1 MGAHRELQN
10 KMRTAFVVISLSL
23 LAFAIATTHEESASE
38 ATELIE
44 TMKKKGATAADCKD
58 LAKTTCKE
66 VLDEVKKEQ
75 KIIDGQ
81 SSGVECNR
89 LGKKTVTYAIRHYH
103 KRVEQW
109 KISKRKIVT
118 YAQTKINLGVKTF
131 ISLKPGKCGF
141 IFTSRRYRSIY
152 HRYMRAIR
160 YERTVRG
167 WVIEAKKA
175 VVVAKTMMRNAQ
187 EKCRCSVVKRRDAI
201 WRRINN
207 SKTKA
212 RQLKALQ
219 KCKMMQCVLAGISIS
234 DKRCR
239 ASLPR
244 LRNKVLYKWTEHAH
258 RSGICARRHKE
269 NHLKGERKSK
279 ARARE
284 RKAKFLRKE
293 RSAKAIRQE
302 KRNKAVARERAAK
315 AKAREQA
322 AKHHE
327 RRSKAAER
335 VAKERSGKAERSNKH
350 RARVERSN
358 KSRLRVSR
366 HWWGGWLNN
375 MDRPIHWAAN
385 GHTFVSG
392 LRSFHHNGYEDR
404 RFSPLL
410 TNIGTTQAH
419 KHWSGWVNNFDRY
432 FAYSCPTNYAMTGF
446 ISYHHNHYED
456 RRWRFQ
462 CARFHGLGV
471 RRGGWPGWQTNWDA
485 TFHLSCGHRPAVGF
499 SSYHDNGREDRRWR
513 VQCGS
518 FFVRV

>member
-1 MGAHRELQN
+1 MGATLIDEN
-10 KMRTAFVVISLSL
+10 MRAVFVLFTIAFIAA
-23 LAFAIATTHEESASE
+23 AFAATHEEIHSE
-38 ATELIE
+38 AIELISD
-44 TMKKKGATAADCKD
+44 MKKKGATEADCKD
-58 LAKTTCKE
+58 LAKTTCREVVDEQIKDQKVIDSQSNGSECDKLGVKE
-66 VLDEVKKEQ
+66 VTRTVK
-75 KIIDGQ
+75 
-81 SSGVECNR
+81 
-89 LGKKTVTYAIRHYH
+89 HYH
-103 KRVEQW
+103 KRVKQW
-109 KISKRKIVT
+109 TASKKTI
-118 YAQTKINLGVKTF
+118 TKWANHRINLGVKTF
-131 ISLKPGKCGF
+131 ISLKAGKCGF
-141 IFTSRRYRSIY
+141 IFTSRSYRSTYVKY
-152 HRYMRAIR
+152 HRAIK

-167 WVIEAKKA
+167 WVIESKKA
-175 VVVAKTMMRNAQ
+175 MKYAITVRRNLQ
-187 EKCRCSVVKRRDAI
+187 EKCHCAVVKRRDAI
-201 WRRINN
+201 WRSVN
-207 SKTKA
+207 SRKIKA

-284 RKAKFLRKE
+284 RRAKFLRKE
-293 RSAKAIRQE
+293 RSAKAARKE
-302 KRNKAVARERAAK
+302 KANKAAAK
-315 AKAREQA
+315 ERSAKARAREQA
-322 AKHHE
+322 GKHHE

-335 VAKERSGKAERSNKH
+335 AAKERSGKIERTNKH
-350 RARVERSN
+350 RARAERSN

-375 MDRPIHWAAN
+375 MDRQIHWQAN

-410 TNIGTTQAH
+410 TNIGSTQAH
-419 KHWSGWVNNFDRY
+419 KHWSGWVNNWDAY
-432 FAYSCPTNYAMTGF
+432 FHYDCPNNYVVTGF

-462 CARFHGLGV
+462 CAHFRGLSV
-471 RRGGWPGWQTNWDA
+471 RRGGWPGWQTGWDA
-485 TFHLSCGHRPAVGF
+485 TFHIGCGHRPAVGF
-499 SSYHDNGREDRRWR
+499 SSYHNNHREDRRWR

-518 FFVRV
+518 FYVRM